1 MRFNAEA
8 YRKAFPKEDKKEE
21 VEEKA
26 VDLPDDNESVVEEQE
41 ETE

>member
-26 VDLPDDNESVVEEQE
+26 VELPEDNEPEVEEQE